1 MYIVTICSKKEAVI
15 RKPHL
20 FLKNVEQLRSIPKGP
35 LKERLGRYGSAVG
48 VLSGLR
54 NALVSEGTIRAHY

>member
-1 MYIVTICSKKEAVI
+1 MVRICSRKEAVI

-20 FLKNVEQLRSIPKGP
+20 FLKNVEQLPSVARVFS
-35 LKERLGRYGSAVG
+35 RASWQVAVG

-54 NALVSEGTIRAHY
+54 NALSKREGTIRAHY